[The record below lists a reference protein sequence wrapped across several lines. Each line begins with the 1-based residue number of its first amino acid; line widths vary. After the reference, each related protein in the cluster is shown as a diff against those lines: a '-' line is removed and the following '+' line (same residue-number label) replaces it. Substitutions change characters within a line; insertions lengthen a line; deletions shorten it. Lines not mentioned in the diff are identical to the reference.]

1 MRWTAGVSERHQ
13 SAARSFASDR
23 IQWARSVRREEL
35 KAAREALASSQSYG
49 IVITGARDIGK
60 GAFQTALVRSLAPD
74 MYAQTLRSTIVGTE
88 TPYGALAPFLAR
100 LPDEALENP
109 ASTMRGIMELLTADA
124 AGRPAVIALETPGG
138 LDELSTATLVNLM
151 ITNTAKVIVVATR
164 TSELPQDFHWMLTEG
179 RIREIALELMPEE
192 KTEAVL
198 GEVLGG
204 IVPRTVA
211 RMLHAMAHG
220 NSELLYRIIGDFLQN
235 GQLHATDGVWTLAE
249 DAETTRSREI
259 DDVVRTRVE
268 REPPKVQTV
277 IEALACA
284 RRIPLERLA
293 AVFGV
298 EAISTMDE
306 AGLIVVEE
314 GDSHSVALADAVM
327 EEVVRGWLSIPR
339 RRELRELIIGT
350 AKPDLSRLG
359 VVELLGYAA
368 WTRECQAVLPT
379 EHALAAALAALRL
392 HDPRFA
398 LDCLEGV
405 PREKTTWA
413 RVQRLRAGAYLGLGL
428 PVQAHAFLEQ
438 VSEAELA
445 ATPPVEFAFFVETL
459 AMIKRATPGREREIP
474 ALFDESRARL
484 LVNAGLGD
492 APDSETQRARAI
504 LDLAE
509 FADAAYRGEF
519 ASVLERLEA
528 AAAGAQGGDDELRLR
543 AGCLL
548 MQAQVMVGREEG
560 ALSTLHRVSSE
571 LAGPGGTPR
580 VRQEFV
586 SRGFDVLLFNGHWR
600 QCVALVRSAGHETVP
615 SLRVSGAHY
624 EFASGLALVFAG
636 RGSEA
641 LSPLLAAIAQLEQG
655 NIRATLGCAYAATAF
670 AFAQQGDS
678 SAARTYLD
686 RLEGWSAP
694 TSYSLQASMEFC
706 ADMARRWIGER
717 GAAARLVEAAREDI
731 AAGRWTMAGIRLV
744 GATVETGPEEL
755 ALLEEV
761 CSHRQGALAELGGRL
776 ARGTRLRDL
785 SDLVAAS
792 DLAAGLELDTLES
805 RCTAVALDIARDT
818 GDVRSARI
826 LQARLDRLTGLVE
839 VLPVVPQSLGPLLTA
854 REREV
859 AVLAARGES
868 NRTIADEMGLSVRT
882 VEGHLYQVFS
892 KLGITSRSELA
903 GLL

>member
-1 MRWTAGVSERHQ
+1 MRWTAGVSERHH
-13 SAARSFASDR
+13 AGARAFASDR
-23 IQWARSVRREEL
+23 VQWARSVRSDEL
-35 KAAREALASSQSYG
+35 RAAREALSSAQSYG
-49 IVITGARDIGK
+49 IVVTGARDIGK

-74 MYAQTLRSTIVGTE
+74 LYAQTLRSTMGGTE

-100 LPDEALENP
+100 LPDDALENP
-109 ASTMRGIMELLTADA
+109 AATMRGIMELLSADA

-151 ITNTAKVIVVATR
+151 TTGTAKVVVVANR
-164 TSELPQDFHWMLTEG
+164 TSDLPQDFHWMLTEG
-179 RIREIALELMPEE
+179 RIREIQLDLLGED
-192 KTEAVL
+192 KTEEVL

-220 NSELLYRIIGDFLQN
+220 NPELLYRIMGDFLQG
-235 GQLHATDGVWTLAE
+235 GQLRATDGVWTLAE

-259 DDVVRTRVE
+259 EDVVRSRVE
-268 REPPKVQTV
+268 RESPEVQAV

-284 RRIPLERLA
+284 RRLPLQRITT
-293 AVFGV
+293 VFGV
-298 EAISTMDE
+298 DVISVMDE
-306 AGLIVVEE
+306 AGLIAVDENE
-314 GDSHSVALADAVM
+314 HHSVSLSDPVM

-339 RRELRELIIGT
+339 RRELRAKIIGDEEPSL
-350 AKPDLSRLG
+350 ASLG

-368 WTRECQAVLPT
+368 WTRECHA
-379 EHALAAALAALRL
+379 ALAPSHAVAAAGAALRL
-392 HDPRFA
+392 HDPHFA

-405 PREKTTWA
+405 PRAPATWA
-413 RVQRLRAGAYLGLGL
+413 TVQLLRAYAYLALGL
-428 PVQAHAFLEQ
+428 PVQAHLLLEQ
-438 VSEAELA
+438 VTEEELSSV
-445 ATPPVEFAFFVETL
+445 PPVAYAHFIE
-459 AMIKRATPGREREIP
+459 AMAAVKRSTPGRDGEVA
-474 ALFDESRARL
+474 ALFDEARARL
-484 LVNAGLGD
+484 LVNSSLGD
-492 APDSETQRARAI
+492 VSDEDVRRARAV

-509 FADAAYRGEF
+509 FADAAYRGDQ
-519 ASVLERLEA
+519 AKVLDRLEA
-528 AAAGAQGGDDELRLR
+528 AAAGVPGGDDELRLR
-543 AGCLL
+543 SACLL
-548 MQAQVMVGREEG
+548 MQAQVVLGREDE
-560 ALSTLHRVSSE
+560 ALATFHRVSSE
-571 LAGPGGTPR
+571 LASPAGTIR
-580 VRQEFV
+580 VRQDFV

-600 QCVALVRSAGHETVP
+600 QALALVRSAGFETVP
-615 SLRVSGAHY
+615 SLRFSGAHY
-624 EFASGLALVFAG
+624 EFASGLALVYAG

-641 LSPLLAAIAQLEQG
+641 ISPLLAAIAQLEQG
-655 NIRATLGCAYAATAF
+655 NVRATLGCAYAATAF

-678 SAARTYLD
+678 AAARSYLD

-694 TSYSLQASMEFC
+694 TSYTLRSSTEFC

-717 GAAARLVEAAREDI
+717 GAAQRLVEAAKEDI
-731 AAGRWTMAGIRLV
+731 AAGRWTMAGVRLV
-744 GATVETGPEEL
+744 GATVETGHEEL
-755 ALLEEV
+755 TLLEEV
-761 CSHRQGALAELGGRL
+761 CGHRQGALAEIGRRL
-776 ARGTRLRDL
+776 ARGTRLRNL
-785 SDLVAAS
+785 QDLVAAS

-805 RCTAVALDIARDT
+805 RCTAVALDVARDT

-892 KLGITSRSELA
+892 KLGITSRAELA

>member
-1 MRWTAGVSERHQ
+1 MRWTTGVSERHQ
-13 SAARSFASDR
+13 SPARAFASDR
-23 IQWARSVRREEL
+23 VHWARIVRSDEL
-35 KAAREALASSQSYG
+35 KAAREALESEQSYG

-74 MYAQTLRSTIVGTE
+74 LYAQTLRSTRVGTE

-109 ASTMRGIMELLTADA
+109 AATMRGIMETLTADA

-164 TSELPQDFHWMLTEG
+164 TSDLPQDFHWMLTEG
-179 RIREIALELMPEE
+179 RIREIPLDLLPEE
-192 KTEAVL
+192 KTEAVVE
-198 GEVLGG
+198 EVLGG

-220 NSELLYRIIGDFLQN
+220 NPELLYRIIGDFLQS
-235 GQLHATDGVWTLAE
+235 GQLRATDGVWTLAE
-249 DAETTRSREI
+249 DAETSRSREI

-268 REPPKVQTV
+268 RETPEVQTV

-284 RRIPLERLA
+284 RRLPLEQLA
-293 AVFGV
+293 SVFGV
-298 EAISTMDE
+298 EVISTMDE
-306 AGLIVVEE
+306 AGLITVED
-314 GDSHSVALADAVM
+314 GDRHSVALSDPVM

-339 RRELRELIIGT
+339 RRELRSLLIGNSEPALET
-350 AKPDLSRLG
+350 LG

-379 EHALAAALAALRL
+379 EHAMAAAHASLRL
-392 HDPRFA
+392 HDPHFA

-405 PREKTTWA
+405 SRAKATWA
-413 RVQRLRAGAYLGLGL
+413 TVQRLRAGAYLALGL

-438 VSEAELA
+438 VAEEEIGALS
-445 ATPPVEFAFFVETL
+445 PIDFAMFVETL
-459 AMIKRATPGREREIP
+459 AMVKRATPGREREIT
-474 ALFDESRARL
+474 ALFEDSRARL
-484 LVNAGLGD
+484 LVNAELGG
-492 APDSETQRARAI
+492 APEPETQRARGI

-509 FADAAYRGEF
+509 FADAAYRGRF
-519 ASVLERLEA
+519 ASVFDRLET
-528 AAAGAQGGDDELRLR
+528 AAAGVPGGDDELRLR
-543 AGCLL
+543 AECLL
-548 MQAQVMVGREEG
+548 MQAQVMVGREDE
-560 ALSTLHRVSSE
+560 ALATLHRVSSE
-571 LAGPGGTPR
+571 LAGPAGTPR

-586 SRGFDVLLFNGHWR
+586 TRAFDTLLFNGHWR
-600 QCVALVRSAGHETVP
+600 QCLALVRSAGHETVP

-624 EFASGLALVFAG
+624 EFAAGLALVFAG
-636 RGSEA
+636 RGSDA

-655 NIRATLGCAYAATAF
+655 NVRATLGCAYAATAF

-678 SAARTYLD
+678 AAARSYLD

-694 TSYSLQASMEFC
+694 TSYTLHASMEFC

-717 GAAARLVEAAREDI
+717 GASARLVDAAQEDI
-731 AAGRWTMAGIRLV
+731 AAERWTMAGIRLV
-744 GATVETGPEEL
+744 GATVETGNDEL

-761 CSHRQGALAELGGRL
+761 CSHRHGALAELGRRL

-785 SDLVAAS
+785 TDLVAAS